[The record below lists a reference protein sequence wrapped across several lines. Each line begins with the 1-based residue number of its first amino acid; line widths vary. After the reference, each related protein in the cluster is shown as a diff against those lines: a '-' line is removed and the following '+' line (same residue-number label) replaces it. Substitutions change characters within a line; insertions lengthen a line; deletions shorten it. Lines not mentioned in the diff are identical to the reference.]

1 MAREAEL
8 SNISKEEFEGWTE
21 EPITDEQW
29 EKVADEIEGRT
40 ENYLDGL
47 LTDLLQDFR
56 EGTGVFDEE
65 ASE

>member
-1 MAREAEL
+1 MAREAVID
-8 SNISKEEFEGWTE
+8 NISKEEFERWTE
-21 EPITDEQW
+21 EPITDEAW

-40 ENYLDGL
+40 ANYLDGL

>member
-1 MAREAEL
+1 MAREAVID
-8 SNISKEEFEGWTE
+8 NISKEEFERWAE
-21 EPITDEQW
+21 APITDEQW
-29 EKVADEIEGRT
+29 EKVAEEIEGRT
-40 ENYLDGL
+40 ANYLDGL

>member
-1 MAREAEL
+1 MAREAVID
-8 SNISKEEFEGWTE
+8 NISKEEFERWAE
-21 EPITDEQW
+21 APITDKAW
-29 EKVADEIEGRT
+29 EKVAEEIEGRT
-40 ENYLDGL
+40 ANYLDGL

>member
-1 MAREAEL
+1 MAREIEIQ
-8 SNISKEEFEGWTE
+8 NISKEEFERWTE
-21 EPITDEQW
+21 APITDEAW
-29 EKVADEIEGRT
+29 EKVADEIEGRV

-56 EGTGVFDEE
+56 EGVGVFDEE